1 MQNLPVYLNKG
12 STPGAETPYDP
23 ATMNQAQ
30 PEDGLFRVIDN
41 IDDHDDNI
49 THFLPT
55 RLAGG
60 PWNPSHQHGGAVSG
74 LLTRALHRIESP
86 VPMRLTRITLEM
98 FRGVPMTPLRVE
110 TRVLRAGRRIQSVEA
125 SLFDKEMQ
133 VARASGLR
141 IRCEPAM
148 SILETSETLDPILGV
163 PPEGAVPPVEPRAGF
178 EIPPGFVNAIDF
190 VREDAPKPG
199 EPATVWA
206 RMRCRLMEGED
217 TAPILR
223 LATLADFASG
233 TGNDMDYA
241 KYTSINPDLTIHVLR
256 EPRSEW
262 IGIRGLTRR
271 AEDGIGQSH
280 ATIHDLEGPI
290 ANVSASLLLDRR

>member
-1 MQNLPVYLNKG
+1 M
-12 STPGAETPYDP
+12 T
-23 ATMNQAQ
+23 QAQ
-30 PEDGLFRVIDN
+30 PEDGLFRVIDDL
-41 IDDHDDNI
+41 DDQNDDI
-49 THFLPT
+49 THFQPT

-86 VPMRLTRITLEM
+86 VPMRLTRITVEM

-125 SLFDKEMQ
+125 NLYDKETQ
-133 VARASGLR
+133 VARATGLR

-148 SILETSETLDPILGV
+148 SIVGTSESLDPRLGK
-163 PPEGAVPPVEPRAGF
+163 PPEGDVSPFQPRVGF
-178 EIPPGFVNAIDF
+178 EIPPGFINAIDF
-190 VREDAPKPG
+190 VRDDAPKPA
-199 EPATVWA
+199 EPATVWV
-206 RMRCRLMEGED
+206 RMRCRLVEGET
-217 TAPILR
+217 TAAILQ

-256 EPRSEW
+256 EPRSQW

-290 ANVSASLLLDRR
+290 ANVSASLLLDKR

>member
-1 MQNLPVYLNKG
+1 M
-12 STPGAETPYDP
+12 T
-23 ATMNQAQ
+23 QAQ
-30 PEDGLFRVIDN
+30 PEDGLFRVIDE
-41 IDDHDDNI
+41 IDDHDDDI

-74 LLTRALHRIESP
+74 LLARALHHIESP
-86 VPMRLTRITLEM
+86 VPMRLTRITVEM

-125 SLFDKEMQ
+125 NLFDKETQ
-133 VARASGLR
+133 VARATGLR
-141 IRCEPAM
+141 IRREPAM
-148 SILETSETLDPILGV
+148 SIVETTETLDPILGLPPQGPV
-163 PPEGAVPPVEPRAGF
+163 PPFQPRAGF
-178 EIPPGFVNAIDF
+178 EMPPGFINAIDF
-190 VREDAPKPG
+190 IRDDSPKPG

-206 RMRCRLMEGED
+206 RMRCRLVEGEE
-217 TAPILR
+217 TTPILR
-223 LATLADFASG
+223 LATLSDFASG
-233 TGNDMDYA
+233 TGNDMDYS

-271 AEDGIGQSH
+271 AKDGIGQSH